1 MKIDIGEY
9 YIDETIIN
17 RYVKV
22 KDHETGFL
30 RICKAIDNGGGQTV
44 DIDGL
49 LRELDKAGYKITLK

>member
-1 MKIDIGEY
+1 MKLEIDDY
-9 YIDETIIN
+9 LIDEAIFQ

-30 RICKAIDNGGGQTV
+30 RICKAIDAGGGQTV
-44 DIDGL
+44 DINGV